1 MAIGPGA
8 VVHGTGEAVGSQSSV
23 LMARKPD
30 RKASS
35 SADRAGSAE
44 PPLPF
49 VLGQLL
55 EDVLHGLGTAARQR
69 VHAAGF
75 EDVRSAH
82 DCVFR
87 FLEPE
92 GVRLR
97 DLADRAGMTPQS
109 VGEHVDELERLG
121 YVQRLPD
128 PSDRRAK
135 LIRPTARGAA
145 IIAAALDGLR
155 DIEVEWNEALGPRR
169 LAQMRRALE
178 TIRDLQ
184 ALER

>member
-1 MAIGPGA
+1 M
-8 VVHGTGEAVGSQSSV
+8 V
-23 LMARKPD
+23 RKPD

-35 SADRAGSAE
+35 SADRAGPAE

-55 EDVLHGLGTAARQR
+55 EDVLHGLGTAAWQR

-82 DCVFR
+82 DSVFR

-97 DLADRAGMTPQS
+97 DVADRAGMTPQ
-109 VGEHVDELERLG
+109 
-121 YVQRLPD
+121 
-128 PSDRRAK
+128 
-135 LIRPTARGAA
+135 
-145 IIAAALDGLR
+145 
-155 DIEVEWNEALGPRR
+155 
-169 LAQMRRALE
+169 
-178 TIRDLQ
+178 
-184 ALER
+184 